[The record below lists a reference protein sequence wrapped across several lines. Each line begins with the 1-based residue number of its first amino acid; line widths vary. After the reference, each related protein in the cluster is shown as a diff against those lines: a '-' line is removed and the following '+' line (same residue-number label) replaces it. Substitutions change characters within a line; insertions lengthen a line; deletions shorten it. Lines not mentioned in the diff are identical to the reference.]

1 MTTIQ
6 KDDYRFQVDIDKTIT
21 YYQSH
26 TLCDCDYCKNFYP
39 QIKETLPKLAE
50 FLSRFGVDVSKP
62 DEIMS
67 MESEDEILYINV
79 DYTVCGNVISMGE
92 YEIDI
97 QDRQFLSLVITDGF
111 VSPNQQTA
119 EYFTISVFNIALPWV
134 LDQPFPTAV
143 PCKATSP
150 LKRIFQKICKP
161 IKKETE

>member
-26 TLCDCDYCKNFYP
+26 TLCNCDYCKNFYP

-50 FLSRFGVDVSKP
+50 FLSHFGVDISKP

-67 MESEDEILYINV
+67 MESEDEILYISV

-92 YEIDI
+92 YEIDL
-97 QDRQFLSLVITDGF
+97 QDQQFLSLVITDGF
-111 VSPNQQTA
+111 VSPNEQTT
-119 EYFTISVFNIALPWV
+119 EYFTISVCNIALPWV
-134 LDQPFPTAV
+134 LDRPFPTAT
-143 PCKATSP
+143 PYKAPSK
-150 LKRIFQKICKP
+150 LKGFFQKICKR
-161 IKKETE
+161 ITKEKE